1 MLTALTG
8 LLAGLVHVLVG
19 PDHLAAVAPLAVEER
34 RRAWKLGLRWGIG
47 HSGGVMVVG
56 IGALLLRDILPV
68 EALSSYSERLVG
80 VVLIGIGIWAL
91 RKAFNRRIHAH
102 GHAHEEPQGHTH
114 LHVHNPTE
122 PHTADRSHT
131 HTHAALAV
139 GTLHGLAG
147 SSHLF
152 GVLPALALPSTELAV
167 GYMIAF
173 GVGTVFGMIGFS
185 SLVGIIAGRFSA
197 SNMAIYRS
205 LSITCG
211 VAAIVVGGLWL
222 AM

>member
-1 MLTALTG
+1 MLTAFTG
-8 LLAGLVHVLVG
+8 LLAGFIHVLAG
-19 PDHLAAVAPLAVEER
+19 PDHLAAVAPLAVEENQ
-34 RRAWKLGLRWGIG
+34 RAWKLGLRWGIG
-47 HSGGVMVVG
+47 HSGGVLLVG

-91 RKAFNRRIHAH
+91 RKAFKHRIHSH
-102 GHAHEEPQGHTH
+102 GHAHEEPRPHSH
-114 LHVHNPTE
+114 FHVHDPSE
-122 PHTADRSHT
+122 PHTAARSHT
-131 HTHAALAV
+131 HTHTALAV

-147 SSHLF
+147 SSHLL

-173 GVGTVFGMIGFS
+173 GIGTVFGMIGFS
-185 SLVGIIAGRFSA
+185 SLLGFIAGRFSA
-197 SNMAIYRS
+197 SNMAVYRS
-205 LSITCG
+205 LTVTCA
-211 VAAIVVGGLWL
+211 VAAILVGGFWL